1 MKKLSKLNENNK
13 RILIKDYKD
22 LSNEN
27 ILRLQAVR
35 YF

>member
-1 MKKLSKLNENNK
+1 M
-13 RILIKDYKD
+13 KDYKD

-35 YF
+35 YFWFIGNFF

>member
-1 MKKLSKLNENNK
+1 M
-13 RILIKDYKD
+13 KDYRD

-35 YF
+35 YFWFIGSFF